1 MLRFNITE
9 STLGYNDIM
18 LRFNITESTLAYND
32 MLAFRNINN
41 EHSIVQWFQ
50 WTIREGLLIA
60 HI

>member
-1 MLRFNITE
+1 
-9 STLGYNDIM
+9 
-18 LRFNITESTLAYND
+18 